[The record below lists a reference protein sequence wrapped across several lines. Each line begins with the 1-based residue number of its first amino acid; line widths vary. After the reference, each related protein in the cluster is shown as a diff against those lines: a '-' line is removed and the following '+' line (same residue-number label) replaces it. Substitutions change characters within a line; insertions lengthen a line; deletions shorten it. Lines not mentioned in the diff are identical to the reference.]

1 MADKQKQYEII
12 FLFLTI
18 RIFIFGFYGRKSRES
33 VLPYLKKLH
42 FLPVRYRIRYK
53 ICLLVFKCINNIAPN
68 YLKDLISLRETRRRS
83 SRLDDDFFLLR
94 VPSRPNF
101 SRSEGAFSF
110 IGPKLWNGLPRE
122 LRSLSSV
129 DVFKKSLKCHFFN
142 IAFEGVVDV

>member
-1 MADKQKQYEII
+1 MDFEP
-12 FLFLTI
+12 L
-18 RIFIFGFYGRKSRES
+18 YGRKSKEP

-68 YLKDLISLRETRRRS
+68 YLRDLISLRETRRRS
-83 SRLDDDFFLLR
+83 SRLDDDFFLLK

-110 IGPKLWNGLPRE
+110 AGPKLWNELPRK
-122 LRSLSSV
+122 LRSLNSV

-142 IAFEGVVDV
+142 LAFEDVVDI